1 MKAKLFW
8 LLLVIAAAVG
18 GWYLGSQ
25 RAGHNHTGAAPAEKK
40 VLFYQSAMHP
50 HIKSDKPGNCT
61 ICGMKLT
68 PVYEGQAPL
77 ESGSAAMAKLD
88 PRSLD
93 VMHVET
99 TEVRVQ
105 PLRRTLR
112 VAGTIED
119 DDANH
124 QRLSAYVD
132 GRIDKLMVR
141 FNGAEVVAG
150 QPLAHLYSP
159 TLLTARDEYL
169 LLLGQSASPQRDRM
183 LQATRQRLERLGLT
197 AQQIDRLPRQETAAN
212 YIEILAPISGTVI
225 QRNVYEGQ
233 YVKEGEVL
241 FEIANFDK
249 MWFVFNA
256 YERDLAWIAPGQKVE
271 VTTPS
276 VPGKIFTAPI
286 DFIEPN
292 LDPETRSAR
301 VRVVLENP
309 LIGEAGQQ
317 RRLLLYKVY
326 AEALVHVETPEVL
339 AVPRSAV
346 LSPGGV
352 PLVYVD
358 HGEGAYEAR
367 PVRLGRAGD
376 NAWEV
381 VQGLEAGEVVVTTG
395 NMLIDA
401 QAQLDHGGEM
411 HSHGH
416 AAEPAEDSPAAPATP
431 LAALTDS
438 ERQSATALLQAVDAL
453 GQALAA
459 DDLNAYNSRLGAL
472 AAPVRDAVGAFRS
485 GADGIRRAAALQ
497 PAEDLSSARKAF
509 YPFSKAMAAF
519 ARDLQSREP
528 GFANVKVFECPM
540 VRDAVPNAPERKGRW
555 VQLSAELRNP
565 FFGAEMLECGTEV
578 KP

>member
-8 LLLVIAAAVG
+8 LVLVVAAAFG
-18 GWYLGSQ
+18 GWYLGS
-25 RAGHNHTGAAPAEKK
+25 RSGSHDHGSAASAERK
-40 VLFYQSAMHP
+40 VLFYQSPMHP
-50 HIKSDKPGNCT
+50 WIKSETPGNCT

-68 PVYEGQAPL
+68 PVYEGQTPL
-77 ESGSAAMAKLD
+77 DEGSSAMVKLD

-99 TEVRVQ
+99 TEVRKQ

-141 FNGAEVVAG
+141 FTGAEVVAG
-150 QPLAHLYSP
+150 EPLAHLYSP

-169 LLLGQSASPQRDRM
+169 LLLGQTASPQRDRM
-183 LQATRQRLERLGLT
+183 LEATRQRLERLGLSRE
-197 AQQIDRLPRQETAAN
+197 QIERLPKEQRHQN

-256 YERDLAWIAPGQKVE
+256 YERDLAWIAPGQMVE
-271 VTTPS
+271 ISTPS
-276 VPGKIFTAPI
+276 VPGQVFKAPI

-301 VRVVLENP
+301 VRVVLDNP
-309 LIGEAGQQ
+309 LVGEEGRK

-326 AEALVHVETPEVL
+326 ADGLVHIETPEVL
-339 AVPRSAV
+339 AVPRSTV

-352 PLVYVD
+352 PLVYIA

-381 VQGLEAGEVVVTTG
+381 VEGLEAGEQVVTTG

-411 HSHGH
+411 HSHG
-416 AAEPAEDSPAAPATP
+416 PGAAPQPSEHADHGKELTSSTP
-431 LAALTDS
+431 LTDA
-438 ERQSATALLQAVDAL
+438 ERKSATALLQVVDKL

-459 DDLNAYNSRLGAL
+459 DDLNRYNAAL
-472 AAPVRDAVGAFRS
+472 PSLEAPVRDAVAAFRS
-485 GADGIRRAAALQ
+485 GSEGIRRAAALQ
-497 PAEDLSSARKAF
+497 AAEDLSSARKAF

-519 ARDLQSREP
+519 ARDLKSRDP
-528 GFANVKVFECPM
+528 SFAHVKVFECPM
-540 VRDAVPNAPERKGRW
+540 IR
-555 VQLSAELRNP
+555 
-565 FFGAEMLECGTEV
+565 
-578 KP
+578 